1 MERYP
6 SPALAS
12 FTSLPFPLTDKS
24 LKGIDYSKFFSFKSL
39 RVVALANYLKKKGR
53 KEDSQK
59 KIFGETTGGIEF
71 HKDKVLRR
79 HIEALLNVDQEL
91 LIIILKR

>member
-53 KEDSQK
+53 ETLK
-59 KIFGETTGGIEF
+59 KKFFGETTGGIEF